1 MTILETIVHV
11 VGLSL
16 AVIVIWG
23 YIGYRYIKSKSRK
36 K

>member
-16 AVIVIWG
+16 AVIVIGG
-23 YIGYRYIKSKSRK
+23 YIGHKYIKSKYK
-36 K
+36 KK